1 MPDRRSLVLA
11 PAAALALG
19 LAAPAAA
26 QPPGLIPT
34 VSKIRTKGSGAFRTG
49 MTRKQARR
57 AAGTVYYVPSR
68 VGSCLYWDF
77 GPPGTG
83 QGPTLRFHSGR
94 LRYVEVARKQ
104 FATKRGV
111 QVGDRAHKV
120 RHNYHGLRTRQ
131 NIGGGHDLVWKS
143 HKGRLIFSIAGGR
156 VSRIVGGKV
165 PWVLQQ
171 ECE

>member
-1 MPDRRSLVLA
+1 MPHRRSLAVL
-11 PAAALALG
+11 PAVALAFA
-19 LAAPAAA
+19 AAPATA
-26 QPPGLIPT
+26 QTPGLIPT
-34 VSKIRTKGSGAFRTG
+34 VSKIRTNGIGKVKVG
-49 MTRKQARR
+49 MTVKQAKK
-57 AAGTVYYVPSR
+57 AAGVYMVKSE
-68 VGSCLYWDF
+68 VGGCTYLDA

-83 QGPTLRFHSGR
+83 KGPTLRFHHGR

-111 QVGDRAHKV
+111 EVGDRAHKV

-143 HKGRLIFSIAGGR
+143 HRGRLIFSIVNGK

>member
-1 MPDRRSLVLA
+1 MPDRRILA
-11 PAAALALG
+11 LLPIVALAAG
-19 LAAPAAA
+19 LAAPASA

-34 VSKIRTKGSGAFRTG
+34 VSKIRTNGIGAFRTG

-68 VGSCLYWDF
+68 VGACTYWDF

-83 QGPTLRFHSGR
+83 QGPTLRFHGGR

-111 QVGDRAHKV
+111 EVGDRAHKV
-120 RHNYHGLRTRQ
+120 RHNYHGLHTRQ

-143 HKGRLIFSIAGGR
+143 HKGRLIFSISGGR
-156 VSRIVGGKV
+156 VFRIAGGTV